1 MPHKHEDLK
10 ITAVRYYLNNNVS
23 YAETCRIFDCPE
35 RSLKRWIERYEEE
48 DEIKRRNRLPV
59 SYKITQTQIDY
70 AIRRLR
76 ENEQITTVVKFYFIK
91 KNRTDNENELYKLA
105 TNIAG
110 KAYLVGGHKKLC
122 EKSGILNL
130 IKEKR

>member
-23 YAETCRIFDCPE
+23 YAETCRFFDCPE

-48 DEIKRRNRLPV
+48 DEIKRHNRPPV
-59 SYKITQTQIDY
+59 SYKITQAQIDY

-76 ENEQITTVVKFYFIK
+76 ENEQITML
-91 KNRTDNENELYKLA
+91 EL
-105 TNIAG
+105 T
-110 KAYLVGGHKKLC
+110 KKL
-122 EKSGILNL
+122 ENRFPEFDLTPQQKKSY
-130 IKEKR
+130 KRP

>member
-48 DEIKRRNRLPV
+48 DEIKRHNRPPADLTIFN
-59 SYKITQTQIDY
+59 SK
-70 AIRRLR
+70 
-76 ENEQITTVVKFYFIK
+76 
-91 KNRTDNENELYKLA
+91 
-105 TNIAG
+105 
-110 KAYLVGGHKKLC
+110 
-122 EKSGILNL
+122 
-130 IKEKR
+130 